1 MELAAGR
8 FVNLSVADTGRGI
21 PEHVLKRIF
30 DPFFTTKGQTKGTGL
45 GLSTVLGTIEAAGGC
60 VEVESVAGE
69 GTTFHIYL
77 PVAE

>member
-1 MELAAGR
+1 M
-8 FVNLSVADTGRGI
+8 SVADTGKGI

-30 DPFFTTKGQTKGTGL
+30 DPFFTTKGPTKGTGL